1 METEKD
7 TKQTLPDHVIEYI
20 ATIYA
25 FDALCKALIEVAVDF
40 TEGKKEKK
48 LVISLENYLGDVW
61 GSTLLEN
68 DIGGDS
74 YYNRDKADLEEIVSV
89 LISDETIKEFI
100 DVGISTC
107 QDTIEESFA
116 DLCEKVYSRFSQI
129 VELVEKDTYSST
141 LSADLEEYDVIVTV
155 LASGLLIR
163 SYLEAMRE
171 KFYGQSDYP
180 EDFLDVQKETW
191 KGLHWLEEP
200 RNQFILG
207 ETRQLAIMCRHIQPL
222 SIVRGMQHVYHS
234 LPNLLKAHIG
244 GVDIY
249 IDDLVAE
256 KIEDL
261 EYLECLLTLENEAAK
276 NWFHS
281 QQKTLIS
288 NRLAELL
295 GKRIIINTPDM
306 SEAILDAGQI
316 PYCLSIEETLEY
328 LESRQEGTLYLRMFQ
343 VLELFLEQ
351 VLFFSMK
358 YPADMLTEHILSGG
372 DDKEEDWKAIRDL
385 QDAVEEPTDV
395 VDLFES
401 IMLGTYQPSHKE
413 NSDIVDYTEND
424 TDSNSDAECDNYDN
438 LMNFSDN
445 DEDEGSIDLL
455 DTNTVE
461 SIREFFADLYEE
473 YQESRNVF
481 YESSDFDT
489 FIMDST
495 YIKQLEYV
503 GGSDVTSYFK
513 VEIDGDYYNTYY
525 NYGRVYVRDQNDPVN
540 FDADWKTEEE
550 NGEPIRARIKES
562 EKIYLYRVSYDFI
575 YSIMKDMIEYALSS
589 FEDIYRDG
597 DLIRKARELIREEW
611 KRVGNKGWRAK
622 SPVEINLKVYKK
634 MFENIGTI
642 LMNLVGNLKPKHLE
656 DLKDSLEEKTI
667 DEQILA
673 GVMGLAK
680 LMYPMFILMVQSDVN
695 SVLDEGY
702 DMYIEIPEDTSTEDL
717 LYTLYLALY
726 AFGSY
731 RTSLTEERWFSNL
744 KSKIDAYHPL
754 KKIEVYIQNAMEG
767 TLESWS
773 TLRELYTYIKY
784 EWEEP
789 STYCINLKYQLLN
802 DTDDLTDDEYDS
814 YNAIFHAYEGS
825 QAGLERMVRCFMAL
839 YPVVLE
845 IEAYQM

>member
-1 METEKD
+1 
-7 TKQTLPDHVIEYI
+7 
-20 ATIYA
+20 
-25 FDALCKALIEVAVDF
+25 
-40 TEGKKEKK
+40 
-48 LVISLENYLGDVW
+48 
-61 GSTLLEN
+61 
-68 DIGGDS
+68 
-74 YYNRDKADLEEIVSV
+74 
-89 LISDETIKEFI
+89 
-100 DVGISTC
+100 
-107 QDTIEESFA
+107 
-116 DLCEKVYSRFSQI
+116 
-129 VELVEKDTYSST
+129 
-141 LSADLEEYDVIVTV
+141 
-155 LASGLLIR
+155 
-163 SYLEAMRE
+163 
-171 KFYGQSDYP
+171 
-180 EDFLDVQKETW
+180 
-191 KGLHWLEEP
+191 
-200 RNQFILG
+200 
-207 ETRQLAIMCRHIQPL
+207 
-222 SIVRGMQHVYHS
+222 
-234 LPNLLKAHIG
+234 
-244 GVDIY
+244 
-249 IDDLVAE
+249 
-256 KIEDL
+256 
-261 EYLECLLTLENEAAK
+261 
-276 NWFHS
+276 
-281 QQKTLIS
+281 
-288 NRLAELL
+288 
-295 GKRIIINTPDM
+295 
-306 SEAILDAGQI
+306 
-316 PYCLSIEETLEY
+316 
-328 LESRQEGTLYLRMFQ
+328 
-343 VLELFLEQ
+343 
-351 VLFFSMK
+351 
-358 YPADMLTEHILSGG
+358 
-372 DDKEEDWKAIRDL
+372 
-385 QDAVEEPTDV
+385 
-395 VDLFES
+395 
-401 IMLGTYQPSHKE
+401 
-413 NSDIVDYTEND
+413 
-424 TDSNSDAECDNYDN
+424 
-438 LMNFSDN
+438 
-445 DEDEGSIDLL
+445 
-455 DTNTVE
+455 
-461 SIREFFADLYEE
+461 
-473 YQESRNVF
+473 
-481 YESSDFDT
+481 
-489 FIMDST
+489 MDST

-731 RTSLTEERWFSNL
+731 RTPLTEERWFSNL

>member
-1 METEKD
+1 METEVE
-7 TKQTLPDHVIEYI
+7 TKQTLPDHVLEYI
-20 ATIYA
+20 ETLCA
-25 FDALCKALIEVAVDF
+25 FDALCNALIEEVEEA
-40 TEGKKEKK
+40 TKGKKDKC
-48 LVISLENYLGDVW
+48 LAGSLSNYLGDIW
-61 GSTLLEN
+61 HRSLLAN
-68 DIGGDS
+68 
-74 YYNRDKADLEEIVSV
+74 DLEEIARADQDRVDLVAITSEFT
-89 LISDETIKEFI
+89 SDETINGFIEIGISNCQDVIELSFI
-100 DVGISTC
+100 DI
-107 QDTIEESFA
+107 
-116 DLCEKVYSRFSQI
+116 CEDVYSRFSQI
-129 VELVEKDTYSST
+129 VELLEQDTYSST
-141 LSADLEEYDVIVTV
+141 LSLDLEEYDVTVTV
-155 LASGLLIR
+155 LASGLLMR
-163 SYLEAMRE
+163 CYLEAMKE
-171 KFYGQSDYP
+171 KFYGESEYP

-191 KGLHWLEEP
+191 KGLRWLEDTEYEFNSEAI
-200 RNQFILG
+200 R
-207 ETRQLAIMCRHIQPL
+207 RLAIMCRHIQPL
-222 SIVRGMQHVYHS
+222 SIVRGMQYVYHS

-261 EYLECLLTLENEAAK
+261 EYLECLITLEKEEAK
-276 NWFHS
+276 DWFHS

-295 GKRIIINTPDM
+295 GKRLIINTPDM

-316 PYCLSIEETLEY
+316 PYCLSIEETLKY
-328 LESRQEGTLYLRMFQ
+328 LQSRQDETLYLRMFQ

-358 YPADMLTEHILSGG
+358 YPADMLTEHILAGG
-372 DDKEEDWKAIRDL
+372 DDKEEDWKVIRDL
-385 QDAVEEPTDV
+385 QDEEKEALHV
-395 VDLFES
+395 GDLFES
-401 IMLGTYQPSHKE
+401 IILGTYQPSQKE
-413 NSDIVDYTEND
+413 VDDIVDYTEND
-424 TDSNSDAECDNYDN
+424 TDSNSDAECNDYDDLMDNFDH
-438 LMNFSDN
+438 
-445 DEDEGSIDLL
+445 EEEEKVVDLL
-455 DTNTVE
+455 DSDTVE
-461 SIREFFADLYEE
+461 STRDYFMDLYEE
-473 YQESRNVF
+473 YQESRNMN
-481 YESSDFDT
+481 YKSSNFDT
-489 FIMDST
+489 FIMDGA
-495 YIKQLEYV
+495 YIKQFEYV

-589 FEDIYRDG
+589 FEDIYIDG

-611 KRVGNKGWRAK
+611 RRVGNKGWRAK

-642 LMNLVGNLKPKHLE
+642 LMNLAGNLKPKYLE

-731 RTSLTEERWFSNL
+731 RTPLTEERWFSNL

-754 KKIEVYIQNAMEG
+754 KKIEAYIQNAMEG

-825 QAGLERMVRCFMAL
+825 QAGLERMVRCFMAI

>member
-1 METEKD
+1 METEVE
-7 TKQTLPDHVIEYI
+7 TKQTLPDHVLEYI
-20 ATIYA
+20 ATLCA
-25 FDALCKALIEVAVDF
+25 FDALCNALIEEVEEA
-40 TEGKKEKK
+40 TKGKKDKC
-48 LVISLENYLGDVW
+48 LAGSLSNYLGDIW
-61 GSTLLEN
+61 HRSLLAN
-68 DIGGDS
+68 
-74 YYNRDKADLEEIVSV
+74 DLEEIARADQDRVDLVAIASEFT
-89 LISDETIKEFI
+89 SDETINGFIEIGISNCQDVIELSFI
-100 DVGISTC
+100 DI
-107 QDTIEESFA
+107 
-116 DLCEKVYSRFSQI
+116 CEDVYSRFSQI
-129 VELVEKDTYSST
+129 VELLEQDTYSST
-141 LSADLEEYDVIVTV
+141 LSLDLEEYDVTVTV
-155 LASGLLIR
+155 LASGLLMR
-163 SYLEAMRE
+163 CYLEAMKE
-171 KFYGQSDYP
+171 KFYGESEYP

-191 KGLHWLEEP
+191 KGLRWLEDTEYEFNSEAI
-200 RNQFILG
+200 R
-207 ETRQLAIMCRHIQPL
+207 RLAIMCRHIQPL
-222 SIVRGMQHVYHS
+222 SIVRGMQYVYHS

-261 EYLECLLTLENEAAK
+261 EYLECLITLEKEEAK
-276 NWFHS
+276 DWFHS

-295 GKRIIINTPDM
+295 GKRLIINTPDM

-316 PYCLSIEETLEY
+316 PYCLSIEETLKY
-328 LESRQEGTLYLRMFQ
+328 LQSRQDETLYLRMFQ

-358 YPADMLTEHILSGG
+358 YPADMLTEHILAGG
-372 DDKEEDWKAIRDL
+372 DDKEEDWKVIRDL
-385 QDAVEEPTDV
+385 QDEEKEALHV
-395 VDLFES
+395 GDLFES
-401 IMLGTYQPSHKE
+401 IILGTYQPSQKE
-413 NSDIVDYTEND
+413 VDDIVDYTEND
-424 TDSNSDAECDNYDN
+424 TDSNSDAECNDYDDLMDNFDH
-438 LMNFSDN
+438 
-445 DEDEGSIDLL
+445 EEEEKVVDLL
-455 DTNTVE
+455 DSDTVE
-461 SIREFFADLYEE
+461 STRDYFMDLYEE
-473 YQESRNVF
+473 YQESRNMN
-481 YESSDFDT
+481 YKSSNFDT
-489 FIMDST
+489 FIMDGA
-495 YIKQLEYV
+495 YIKQFEYV

-589 FEDIYRDG
+589 FEDIYIDG

-611 KRVGNKGWRAK
+611 RRVGNKGWRAK

-642 LMNLVGNLKPKHLE
+642 LMNLVGNLKPKYLE

-731 RTSLTEERWFSNL
+731 RTPLTEERWFSNL

-754 KKIEVYIQNAMEG
+754 KKIEAYIQNAMEG

-825 QAGLERMVRCFMAL
+825 QAGLERMVRCFMAI

>member
-1 METEKD
+1 METEVE
-7 TKQTLPDHVIEYI
+7 TKQTIPDHVLEYI
-20 ATIYA
+20 ATLRA
-25 FDALCKALIEVAVDF
+25 FDVLCNALEDAVSEA
-40 TEGKKEKK
+40 TEGKKEKR
-48 LVISLENYLGDVW
+48 LANSLSNYLGDIW
-61 GSTLLEN
+61 HRSLLAN
-68 DIGGDS
+68 DFEEKVCIERGQV
-74 YYNRDKADLEEIVSV
+74 DLEGIASV
-89 LISDETIKEFI
+89 LTSDEMTKEFI
-100 DVGISTC
+100 KNGISTC
-107 QDTIEESFA
+107 QDAIEGSFI
-116 DLCEKVYSRFSQI
+116 DIYEKVYSRFSQI
-129 VELVEKDTYSST
+129 VELIGQDTYSST
-141 LSADLEEYDVIVTV
+141 LSVDLEEYDVTATV
-155 LASGLLIR
+155 LACGLMMR
-163 SYLEAMRE
+163 CYLEAMRE
-171 KFYGQSDYP
+171 KFYGESEYP

-191 KGLHWLEEP
+191 KGLRWLEDTVYYFNAEA
-200 RNQFILG
+200 I
-207 ETRQLAIMCRHIQPL
+207 RQLAIMCRHIQPL

-261 EYLECLLTLENEAAK
+261 EYLECLLTLEKEEAK

-281 QQKTLIS
+281 QQKRLVS

-306 SEAILDAGQI
+306 SEAILEAGQI

-372 DDKEEDWKAIRDL
+372 TDKEEDWKVIRDL
-385 QDAVEEPTDV
+385 QDEEKEEFHV
-395 VDLFES
+395 GDLFES
-401 IMLGTYQPSHKE
+401 IILGTYQPSHKG
-413 NSDIVDYTEND
+413 NSDIVDYTEDD
-424 TDSNSDAECDNYDN
+424 TTTNSDAECDNYDN
-438 LMNFSDN
+438 LMDFSDN

-540 FDADWKTEEE
+540 FDTDWKLEKE
-550 NGEPIRARIKES
+550 NGESIKSRIKQC

-575 YSIMKDMIEYALSS
+575 HSIMKDMIEYALSC
-589 FEDIYRDG
+589 FEDMYTDEK
-597 DLIRKARELIREEW
+597 LIQNARELIREEW

-622 SPVEINLKVYKK
+622 KPVEINLKVYKK

-642 LMNLVGNLKPKHLE
+642 LMNLVGNLKPKNLD
-656 DLKDSLEEKTI
+656 DLKFYLEEI
-667 DEQILA
+667 DRDEVFFA
-673 GVMGLAK
+673 SVMGLAK

-702 DMYIEIPEDTSTEDL
+702 DMYVEVSEDTSTEDL
-717 LYTLYLALY
+717 LFVLHLALY
-726 AFGSY
+726 AFWDY
-731 RTSLTEERWFSNL
+731 RSPLTEERWFSNL
-744 KSKIDAYHPL
+744 KSEIDAVDPL
-754 KKIEVYIQNAMEG
+754 RKIELYIQNAMKG

-789 STYCINLKYQLLN
+789 SRYCINLKYQLLN
-802 DTDDLTDDEYDS
+802 DTDHLTDEEYDS

-825 QAGLERMVRCFMAL
+825 LAGMERIVRCYMAL
-839 YPVVLE
+839 YPVVLQ
-845 IEAYQM
+845 IEAY

>member
-1 METEKD
+1 METEVE
-7 TKQTLPDHVIEYI
+7 TKQILPDHVIEYI
-20 ATIYA
+20 ATLRA
-25 FDALCKALIEVAVDF
+25 FDVLCNALEEAVSEA
-40 TEGKKEKK
+40 TEGKKEQK
-48 LVISLENYLGDVW
+48 LALSISNYLGNVW
-61 GSTLLEN
+61 DSTLSDNDLWDYAYGDRGKEELEA
-68 DIGGDS
+68 I
-74 YYNRDKADLEEIVSV
+74 ACTLT
-89 LISDETIKEFI
+89 SDEAVNEFI
-100 DVGISTC
+100 DNGISAC
-107 QDTIEESFA
+107 QTAIKLSFINI
-116 DLCEKVYSRFSQI
+116 CEDVYSRFSQI
-129 VELVEKDTYSST
+129 VELIGQDTYTST
-141 LSADLEEYDVIVTV
+141 LSVDLEEYDVTVTV
-155 LASGLLIR
+155 LACGLLIR
-163 SYLEAMRE
+163 SYLEARRE
-171 KFYGQSDYP
+171 KFYGESEYP

-191 KGLHWLEEP
+191 KELRWLEDTEHDFNAEGI
-200 RNQFILG
+200 R
-207 ETRQLAIMCRHIQPL
+207 ELAIMCRHIQPL

-372 DDKEEDWKAIRDL
+372 DDKEEDWKTIRDL

-438 LMNFSDN
+438 LMDFSDN

-461 SIREFFADLYEE
+461 SIREFFAALYEE

-481 YESSDFDT
+481 FESSDFDT

-495 YIKQLEYV
+495 YIK
-503 GGSDVTSYFK
+503 
-513 VEIDGDYYNTYY
+513 
-525 NYGRVYVRDQNDPVN
+525 
-540 FDADWKTEEE
+540 
-550 NGEPIRARIKES
+550 
-562 EKIYLYRVSYDFI
+562 
-575 YSIMKDMIEYALSS
+575 
-589 FEDIYRDG
+589 
-597 DLIRKARELIREEW
+597 
-611 KRVGNKGWRAK
+611 
-622 SPVEINLKVYKK
+622 
-634 MFENIGTI
+634 
-642 LMNLVGNLKPKHLE
+642 
-656 DLKDSLEEKTI
+656 
-667 DEQILA
+667 
-673 GVMGLAK
+673 
-680 LMYPMFILMVQSDVN
+680 
-695 SVLDEGY
+695 
-702 DMYIEIPEDTSTEDL
+702 
-717 LYTLYLALY
+717 
-726 AFGSY
+726 
-731 RTSLTEERWFSNL
+731 
-744 KSKIDAYHPL
+744 
-754 KKIEVYIQNAMEG
+754 
-767 TLESWS
+767 
-773 TLRELYTYIKY
+773 
-784 EWEEP
+784 
-789 STYCINLKYQLLN
+789 
-802 DTDDLTDDEYDS
+802 
-814 YNAIFHAYEGS
+814 
-825 QAGLERMVRCFMAL
+825 
-839 YPVVLE
+839 
-845 IEAYQM
+845 

>member
-1 METEKD
+1 METEVE
-7 TKQTLPDHVIEYI
+7 TKQTLPDHVLEYI
-20 ATIYA
+20 ATLCA
-25 FDALCKALIEVAVDF
+25 FDALCNALIEEVEEA
-40 TEGKKEKK
+40 TKGKKDKC
-48 LVISLENYLGDVW
+48 LAGSLSNYLGDIW
-61 GSTLLEN
+61 HRSLLAN
-68 DIGGDS
+68 
-74 YYNRDKADLEEIVSV
+74 DLEEIARADQDRVDLVAIASEFT
-89 LISDETIKEFI
+89 SDETINGFIEIGISNCQDVIELSFI
-100 DVGISTC
+100 DI
-107 QDTIEESFA
+107 
-116 DLCEKVYSRFSQI
+116 CEDVYSRFSQI
-129 VELVEKDTYSST
+129 VELLEQDTYSST
-141 LSADLEEYDVIVTV
+141 LSLDLEEYDVTVTV
-155 LASGLLIR
+155 LASGLLMR
-163 SYLEAMRE
+163 CYLEAMKE
-171 KFYGQSDYP
+171 KFYGESEYP

-191 KGLHWLEEP
+191 KGLRWLEDTEYEFNSEAI
-200 RNQFILG
+200 R
-207 ETRQLAIMCRHIQPL
+207 RLAIMCRHIQPL
-222 SIVRGMQHVYHS
+222 SIVRGMQYVYHS

-261 EYLECLLTLENEAAK
+261 EYLECLITLEKEEAK
-276 NWFHS
+276 DWFHS

-295 GKRIIINTPDM
+295 GKRLIINTPDM

-316 PYCLSIEETLEY
+316 PYCLSIEETLKY
-328 LESRQEGTLYLRMFQ
+328 LQSRQDETLYLRMFQ

-358 YPADMLTEHILSGG
+358 YPADMLTEHILAGG
-372 DDKEEDWKAIRDL
+372 DDKEEDWKVIRDL
-385 QDAVEEPTDV
+385 QDEEKEALHV
-395 VDLFES
+395 GDLFES
-401 IMLGTYQPSHKE
+401 IILGTYQPSQKE
-413 NSDIVDYTEND
+413 VDDIVDYTEND
-424 TDSNSDAECDNYDN
+424 TDSNSDAECNDYDDLMDNFDH
-438 LMNFSDN
+438 
-445 DEDEGSIDLL
+445 EEEEKVVDLL
-455 DTNTVE
+455 DSDTVE
-461 SIREFFADLYEE
+461 STRDYFMDLYEE
-473 YQESRNVF
+473 YQESRNMN
-481 YESSDFDT
+481 YKSSNFDT
-489 FIMDST
+489 FIMDGA
-495 YIKQLEYV
+495 YIKQFEYV

-589 FEDIYRDG
+589 FEDIYIDG

-611 KRVGNKGWRAK
+611 RRVGNKGWRAK

-642 LMNLVGNLKPKHLE
+642 LMNLVGNLKPKYLE

-731 RTSLTEERWFSNL
+731 RTPLTEERWFSNL

>member
-1 METEKD
+1 METEVE
-7 TKQTLPDHVIEYI
+7 TKQTLPDHVLEYI
-20 ATIYA
+20 ATLCA
-25 FDALCKALIEVAVDF
+25 FDALCNALIEEVEEA
-40 TEGKKEKK
+40 TKGKKDKC
-48 LVISLENYLGDVW
+48 LAGSLSNYLGDIW
-61 GSTLLEN
+61 HRSLLAN
-68 DIGGDS
+68 
-74 YYNRDKADLEEIVSV
+74 DLEEIARADQDRVDLVAIASEFT
-89 LISDETIKEFI
+89 SDETINGFIEIGISNCQDVIELSFI
-100 DVGISTC
+100 DI
-107 QDTIEESFA
+107 
-116 DLCEKVYSRFSQI
+116 CEDVYSRFSQI
-129 VELVEKDTYSST
+129 VELLEQDTYSST
-141 LSADLEEYDVIVTV
+141 LSLDLEEYDVTVTV
-155 LASGLLIR
+155 LASGLLMR
-163 SYLEAMRE
+163 CYLEAMKE
-171 KFYGQSDYP
+171 KFYGESEYP

-191 KGLHWLEEP
+191 KGLRWLEDTEYEFNSEAI
-200 RNQFILG
+200 R
-207 ETRQLAIMCRHIQPL
+207 RLAIMCRHIQPL
-222 SIVRGMQHVYHS
+222 SIVRGMQYVYHS

-261 EYLECLLTLENEAAK
+261 EYLECLITLEKEEAK
-276 NWFHS
+276 DWFHS

-295 GKRIIINTPDM
+295 GKRLIINTPDM

-316 PYCLSIEETLEY
+316 PYCLSIEETLKY
-328 LESRQEGTLYLRMFQ
+328 LQSRQDETLYLRMFQ

-358 YPADMLTEHILSGG
+358 YPADMLTEHILAGG
-372 DDKEEDWKAIRDL
+372 DDKEEDWKVIRDL
-385 QDAVEEPTDV
+385 QDEEKEALHV
-395 VDLFES
+395 GDLFES
-401 IMLGTYQPSHKE
+401 IILGTYQPSQKE
-413 NSDIVDYTEND
+413 VDDIVDYTEND
-424 TDSNSDAECDNYDN
+424 TDSNSDAECNDYDDLMDNFDH
-438 LMNFSDN
+438 
-445 DEDEGSIDLL
+445 EEEEKVVDLL
-455 DTNTVE
+455 DSDTVE
-461 SIREFFADLYEE
+461 STRDYFMDLYEE
-473 YQESRNVF
+473 YQESRNMN
-481 YESSDFDT
+481 YKSSNFDT
-489 FIMDST
+489 FIMDGA
-495 YIKQLEYV
+495 YIKQFEYV

-589 FEDIYRDG
+589 FEDIYIDG

-611 KRVGNKGWRAK
+611 RRVGNKGWRAK

-642 LMNLVGNLKPKHLE
+642 LMNLVGNLKPKYLE

-731 RTSLTEERWFSNL
+731 RTPLTEERWFSNL

-754 KKIEVYIQNAMEG
+754 KKIEAYIQNAMEG

>member
-1 METEKD
+1 METEVE
-7 TKQTLPDHVIEYI
+7 TKQTLPDHVLEYI
-20 ATIYA
+20 ATLCA
-25 FDALCKALIEVAVDF
+25 FDALCNALIEEVEEA
-40 TEGKKEKK
+40 TKGKKDKC
-48 LVISLENYLGDVW
+48 LAGSLSNYLGDIW
-61 GSTLLEN
+61 HRSLLAN
-68 DIGGDS
+68 
-74 YYNRDKADLEEIVSV
+74 DLEEIARADQDRVDLVAIASEFT
-89 LISDETIKEFI
+89 SDETINGFIEIGISNCQDVIELSFI
-100 DVGISTC
+100 DI
-107 QDTIEESFA
+107 
-116 DLCEKVYSRFSQI
+116 CEDVYSRFSQI
-129 VELVEKDTYSST
+129 VELLEQDTYSST
-141 LSADLEEYDVIVTV
+141 LSLDLEEYDVTVTV
-155 LASGLLIR
+155 LASGLLMR
-163 SYLEAMRE
+163 CYLEAMKE
-171 KFYGQSDYP
+171 KFYGESEYP

-191 KGLHWLEEP
+191 KGLRWLEDTEYEFNSEAI
-200 RNQFILG
+200 R
-207 ETRQLAIMCRHIQPL
+207 RLAIMCRHIQPL
-222 SIVRGMQHVYHS
+222 SIVRGMQYVYHS

-261 EYLECLLTLENEAAK
+261 EYLECLITLEKEEAK
-276 NWFHS
+276 DWFHS

-295 GKRIIINTPDM
+295 GKRLIINTPDM

-316 PYCLSIEETLEY
+316 PYCLSIEETLKY
-328 LESRQEGTLYLRMFQ
+328 LQSRQDETLYLRMFQ

-358 YPADMLTEHILSGG
+358 YPADMLTEHILAGG
-372 DDKEEDWKAIRDL
+372 DDKEEDWKVIRDL
-385 QDAVEEPTDV
+385 QDEEKEALHV
-395 VDLFES
+395 GDLFES
-401 IMLGTYQPSHKE
+401 IILGTYQPSQKE
-413 NSDIVDYTEND
+413 VDDIVDYTEND
-424 TDSNSDAECDNYDN
+424 TDSNSDAECNDYDDLMDNFDH
-438 LMNFSDN
+438 
-445 DEDEGSIDLL
+445 EEEEKVVDLL
-455 DTNTVE
+455 DSDTVE
-461 SIREFFADLYEE
+461 STRDYFMDLYEE
-473 YQESRNVF
+473 YQESRNMN
-481 YESSDFDT
+481 YKSSNFDT
-489 FIMDST
+489 FIMDGA
-495 YIKQLEYV
+495 YIKQFEYV

-589 FEDIYRDG
+589 FEDIYIDG
-597 DLIRKARELIREEW
+597 DLIRKARELIRKEW
-611 KRVGNKGWRAK
+611 RRVGNKGWRAK

-642 LMNLVGNLKPKHLE
+642 LMNLVGNLKPKYLE

-731 RTSLTEERWFSNL
+731 RTPLTEERWFSNL

-754 KKIEVYIQNAMEG
+754 KKIEAYIQNAMEG

-825 QAGLERMVRCFMAL
+825 QAGLERMVRCFMAI

>member
-1 METEKD
+1 METEVE

-20 ATIYA
+20 ATLCA
-25 FDALCKALIEVAVDF
+25 FDVLCNALEDAVSEA
-40 TEGKKEKK
+40 TERKKEKR
-48 LVISLENYLGDVW
+48 LANSLSDYLGDIW
-61 GSTLLEN
+61 HRSLLAN
-68 DIGGDS
+68 
-74 YYNRDKADLEEIVSV
+74 DLEEKVCIERGQVDLEGIASA
-89 LISDETIKEFI
+89 LTSNEMTKEFI
-100 DVGISTC
+100 ENGISTC
-107 QDTIEESFA
+107 QDAIEESFI
-116 DLCEKVYSRFSQI
+116 DICEKVYSRFSQI
-129 VELVEKDTYSST
+129 VELIGQDTYTST
-141 LSADLEEYDVIVTV
+141 LSVDLEEYDVTVTV
-155 LASGLLIR
+155 LACGLLIR

-171 KFYGQSDYP
+171 KFYGESEYP

-207 ETRQLAIMCRHIQPL
+207 ESRQLAIMCRHIQPL

-385 QDAVEEPTDV
+385 QDEVEEDFHV
-395 VDLFES
+395 GDLFES
-401 IMLGTYQPSHKE
+401 IILGTYQPSHKE
-413 NSDIVDYTEND
+413 NSDIADYTEND
-424 TDSNSDAECDNYDN
+424 TDFNSDAECDDYDN
-438 LMNFSDN
+438 LMDVFDHE
-445 DEDEGSIDLL
+445 EDEKFIDLL
-455 DTNTVE
+455 DPDTVE
-461 SIREFFADLYEE
+461 STRVYFTELYKE
-473 YQESRNVF
+473 YQEFRNMN
-481 YESSDFDT
+481 YNSSDFDT
-489 FIMDST
+489 FIMDGT
-495 YIKQLEYV
+495 YIKQFEYV

-540 FDADWKTEEE
+540 FDTDWKLEKE
-550 NGEPIRARIKES
+550 NGESIRSRIKQC

-575 YSIMKDMIEYALSS
+575 HSMMKDMIEYALSL
-589 FEDIYRDG
+589 FEDMYIDEK
-597 DLIRKARELIREEW
+597 LIQNARKLIREEW

-622 SPVEINLKVYKK
+622 KPVEINLKVYKK
-634 MFENIGTI
+634 MFENISTI
-642 LMNLVGNLKPKHLE
+642 LMNLIGNLKPKNLD
-656 DLKDSLEEKTI
+656 DLKFYLEKTDR
-667 DEQILA
+667 DEEFLA

-702 DMYIEIPEDTSTEDL
+702 DMYVEISEDTSTEDL
-717 LYTLYLALY
+717 LYVLHLALY
-726 AFGSY
+726 TFWDY
-731 RTSLTEERWFSNL
+731 RSPLTEEKWFSNL
-744 KSKIDAYHPL
+744 KSEIDAVDPL
-754 KKIEVYIQNAMEG
+754 RKIELYIQNAMKG
-767 TLESWS
+767 TIESWS
-773 TLRELYTYIKY
+773 TLRELFMYIKY

-789 STYCINLKYQLLN
+789 SIYCINLKYQLLN
-802 DTDDLTDDEYDS
+802 DTDHLTDEEYDS

-825 QAGLERMVRCFMAL
+825 LAGMERIVRCYMAL
-839 YPVVLE
+839 YPVVLQ
-845 IEAYQM
+845 IEDY

>member
-1 METEKD
+1 METEVE
-7 TKQTLPDHVIEYI
+7 TKQTLPDHVLEYI

-25 FDALCKALIEVAVDF
+25 FDVLCNALEDAVSEA
-40 TEGKKEKK
+40 TEGKKEQK
-48 LVISLENYLGDVW
+48 LALSLSNYLGDIW
-61 GSTLLEN
+61 
-68 DIGGDS
+68 
-74 YYNRDKADLEEIVSV
+74 NRSILANDLEEKVHIGRGQVDLEGIASA
-89 LISDETIKEFI
+89 LTSDEMTKEFI
-100 DVGISTC
+100 ENGISAC
-107 QDTIEESFA
+107 QDAIEESLV
-116 DLCEKVYSRFSQI
+116 DISEKVYSRFSQI
-129 VELVEKDTYSST
+129 VELIGQDTYSST
-141 LSADLEEYDVIVTV
+141 LSVDLEEYDVTATV
-155 LASGLLIR
+155 LACGLMMR
-163 SYLEAMRE
+163 CYLEAMRE
-171 KFYGQSDYP
+171 KFYGESEYP

-191 KGLHWLEEP
+191 KGLRWLEDTVYYFNSEA
-200 RNQFILG
+200 I
-207 ETRQLAIMCRHIQPL
+207 RQLSIMCRHIQPL
-222 SIVRGMQHVYHS
+222 SIVRGMQHIYHS

-261 EYLECLLTLENEAAK
+261 EYLECLLTLEKAEAK
-276 NWFHS
+276 DWFHS
-281 QQKTLIS
+281 QQKKLVS

-295 GKRIIINTPDM
+295 GKRLIINTPDM

-316 PYCLSIEETLEY
+316 PYCLSIEETLKY
-328 LESRQEGTLYLRMFQ
+328 LESRQDETLYLRMFQ
-343 VLELFLEQ
+343 VIELFLDQ

-358 YPADMLTEHILSGG
+358 YPADMLTEHILTGG
-372 DDKEEDWKAIRDL
+372 DDKEEDWKIIRDL
-385 QDAVEEPTDV
+385 QDEVEEPTDV
-395 VDLFES
+395 IDLFES

-424 TDSNSDAECDNYDN
+424 TITNSDAEYDNYDN
-438 LMNFSDN
+438 LMDFSDN
-445 DEDEGSIDLL
+445 DEDEGFIDLL

-589 FEDIYRDG
+589 FEDIYIDG

-611 KRVGNKGWRAK
+611 RRVGNKGWRAK

-731 RTSLTEERWFSNL
+731 RTPLTEERWFSNL

-754 KKIEVYIQNAMEG
+754 KKIGVYIQNAMEG

-789 STYCINLKYQLLN
+789 STYCINLKCQLLN